1 MSAKQTI
8 AGTTAA
14 MNQPP
19 QVMSTLRE
27 SFASFVTSG
36 LAAMPVMNMAP
47 VMGVN
52 WKQAMVRKSPIFLPV
67 GPGPEPSTLFI
78 ERAMGKMIPPDR
90 AVTEAERA
98 KLLSAIAAQGCSAG
112 KLQWDDDDREFEV
125 DDASCTDGKTYDLK
139 FNPDYTIKSKKLDD

>member
-1 MSAKQTI
+1 MRVLA
-8 AGTTAA
+8 
-14 MNQPP
+14 
-19 QVMSTLRE
+19 
-27 SFASFVTSG
+27 ASFVL
-36 LAAMPVMNMAP
+36 LAVFA
-47 VMGVN
+47 G
-52 WKQAMVRKSPIFLPV
+52 QAM
-67 GPGPEPSTLFI
+67 
-78 ERAMGKMIPPDR
+78 ADR